1 MSLTGIWHLSMATP
15 VGEQKFE
22 LDLVQHGPEQISGV
36 SRNETA
42 GETELSEPVLKGNKL
57 TWKHKVNNGP
67 MRVTATMEL
76 TFDGDSVTGTAKAG
90 ILPAGRIRGR
100 RAA

>member
-1 MSLTGIWHLSMATP
+1 MSLTGTWHLSMATP

-22 LDLVQHGPEQISGV
+22 LDLVQHGPDQISGV

-42 GETELSEPVLKGNKL
+42 GETELYEPVLKGNKL
-57 TWKHKVNNGP
+57 TWKHHVKGP
-67 MRVTATMEL
+67 MKVTATMEL

-90 ILPAGRIRGR
+90 ILPAGKIRGR